1 MLNGTREIV
10 QAKTVTIA
18 HIGHIPYNHHMTTRE
33 RLAVMLPLEERR
45 IADIAGELGVSE
57 GRIYQL
63 LSALGARLVVT
74 RTWIAPE
81 QKP

>member
-1 MLNGTREIV
+1 MLNATQEIV
-10 QAKTVTIA
+10 QPKRFTIA
-18 HIGHIPYNHHMTTRE
+18 HIRRLAYNAYMTTRE
-33 RLAVMLPLEERR
+33 RLDLMLPLEEKR

-63 LSALGARLVVT
+63 LAALGARLVVT